1 METENTT
8 DENLPPIKNSGSKK
22 KKKKKKSSQKS
33 TPTVHNLSQNDSPEV
48 LDTVGSDIA
57 VAPTFIL
64 PVQPDEWFIQPATYT
79 EAGEPVQEERFIYYK
94 DGQEIVSLNFTEQ
107 NFAGLY
113 TVLNERFGGEEF
125 VPDRIN
131 INAPLNEEVDPN
143 PTLSFSRNGRL
154 LTATQLDQKSMKQLV
169 NSLNRYINRRPALN
183 KSLGN
188 WWLKH
193 KIARVFVSILALP
206 VVFLILY
213 SFVWGMQH

>member
-8 DENLPPIKNSGSKK
+8 DENLPQIKNSGSKK
-22 KKKKKKSSQKS
+22 KKKKKKSAPQSSPAVK
-33 TPTVHNLSQNDSPEV
+33 NLSQNDSPEISY
-48 LDTVGSDIA
+48 DAASDIP

-79 EAGEPVQEERFIYYK
+79 EAGEAVQEERFIYYK
-94 DGQEIVSLNFTEQ
+94 DGQEIISLDFSEQ
-107 NFAGLY
+107 NFGGLY

-131 INAPLNEEVDPN
+131 INAPLNEEIDPN

-169 NSLNRYINRRPALN
+169 GSLNRYINRRPTLS
-183 KSLGN
+183 KVLGN

-193 KIARVFVSILALP
+193 KIARVFASLLALP
-206 VVFLILY
+206 IVFLILY
-213 SFVWGMQH
+213 SFIWGTQH